1 MESLDCGACLADVF
15 EPLRSKLGNRLTVQR
30 DGSAVRWG
38 YDGRSALIEL
48 RSDGALDA
56 TFIDRAA
63 VDRVSASLAAPVY
76 RRSGSGYRM
85 DAGGCERMICDLVD
99 FFSGTREPGFTFVG
113 AYASGSRFASA
124 T

>member
-1 MESLDCGACLADVF
+1 MRGRRVRAATLEARQSTHRRAGR
-15 EPLRSKLGNRLTVQR
+15 ERGPLGLRR
-30 DGSAVRWG
+30 
-38 YDGRSALIEL
+38 RSALIEL

-76 RRSGSGYRM
+76 RRSGSSYRM